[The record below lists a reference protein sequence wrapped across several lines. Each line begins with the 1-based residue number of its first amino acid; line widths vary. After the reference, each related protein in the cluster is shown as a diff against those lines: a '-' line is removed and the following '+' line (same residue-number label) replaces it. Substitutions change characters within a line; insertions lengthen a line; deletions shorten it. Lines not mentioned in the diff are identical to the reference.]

1 MRASVLFRLLAV
13 GTTVS
18 ADLYNARKAYQ
29 LDSGTWIENV
39 SQRGGLSWYTRLT
52 RLDSPIVQ
60 QVDPSHQHGGPNT
73 IYTFPSATNATGI
86 AELAADRYAVLTLNQ
101 VNDETAVSVWTLDA
115 TSTPTA
121 NRILENV
128 LDSPLLNGL
137 AAISSTIV
145 LATNSLVGGI
155 VRINLETGVA
165 DKVLSADSFPVGVN
179 GLKYRAPYLYYTN
192 TLEGVFGR
200 ITIDPDTADPTADA
214 EVIASGEI
222 LVGVDDFA
230 LAYWTEAAFVANF
243 EKNAVIRIDINA
255 GTAEVVVEDIPAPTS
270 AAFGTSGG
278 LYVATSGT
286 GSDGGASIWAVSV
299 PDETFV

>member
-1 MRASVLFRLLAV
+1 MRAAVLFTLLST
-13 GTTVS
+13 GTGVFGE
-18 ADLYNARKAYQ
+18 LYTARKAYQ
-29 LDSGTWIENV
+29 LDPGTWIENL

-73 IYTFPSATNATGI
+73 IYTFPDENNATGI
-86 AELAADRYAVLTLNQ
+86 AELAADKYAVLTVKDINGG
-101 VNDETAVSVWTLDA
+101 TTVSIWTLDA
-115 TSTPTA
+115 SSTPTA
-121 NRILENV
+121 HKVIDDV
-128 LDSPLLNGL
+128 LGSPHLNGL
-137 AAISSTIV
+137 AAISPTIAF
-145 LATNSLVGGI
+145 ATDSLVGGI
-155 VRINLETGVA
+155 VRINLETAVA
-165 DKVLSADSFPVGVN
+165 DKPLSGDAFGYGIN

-192 TLEGVFGR
+192 TIEGVFGR
-200 ITIDPDTADPTADA
+200 VAVDPVTGAPTGEA

-222 LVGVDDFA
+222 LVGVDDFT

-243 EKNAVIRIDINA
+243 YKNTVVRIDIEQ

-278 LYVATSGT
+278 LYIATSGT
-286 GSDGGASIWAVSV
+286 GSDGGASIWAVRV